1 MAYLTELTQNS
12 LPMSFSEAS
21 CLLVNLP
28 TLKNIDTSHQ
38 FDLYFDYIHY
48 FSFEWGIKTL

>member
-12 LPMSFSEAS
+12 LPMSFTEAS